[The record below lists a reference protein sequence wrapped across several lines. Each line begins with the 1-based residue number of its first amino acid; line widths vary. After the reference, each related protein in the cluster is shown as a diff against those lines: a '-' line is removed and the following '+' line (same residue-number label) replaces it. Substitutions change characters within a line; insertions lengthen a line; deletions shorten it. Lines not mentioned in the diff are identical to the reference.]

1 VSPRVSAALTRTLSS
16 VRSSRNFR
24 LYLFGQTV
32 SAIGMWMNFTAS
44 AWLVLQLTHSGTA
57 LGANVALY
65 FLPVL
70 LFGAYGGVLA
80 DRFDKRKILVCTQI
94 AYALVA
100 LVLWTLVAADVV
112 DIWMVYV
119 LSVASGV
126 VTAIDNP
133 SRQSFYVEMVGES
146 HVRNAV
152 SLNSAA
158 FTGSRVIGPAVAGV
172 LIATVGIATC
182 FLIDAVTYVAP
193 MVALLSMRTAEL
205 HPQKRTTRDRGHLVA
220 GLKYVWR
227 TDDLRRPLIAM
238 AIVFTFAFN
247 FAVFVPLLAERTF
260 EGGAGTFG
268 MLSALA
274 GVGSFLGAMMMA
286 SRSAQPRLRGLA
298 IWAIAMG
305 VTLAIAGVSPTLAVA
320 AVSMVPMGFAVMAFM
335 ITGNTMLQ
343 LTSRPEARGRVMAL
357 YGIVFLGSTPLG
369 APIAGWIGENLGA
382 RWGFVL
388 SGVVAAGLG
397 IAMLVAA
404 GLRSEAGIRE
414 GSSGEQMRPEA
425 ARESDNRVP
434 GRPGLRRP
442 ARGIPGYVGEEP
454 MRATEPQ
461 QRPRRP

>member
-1 VSPRVSAALTRTLSS
+1 
-16 VRSSRNFR
+16 
-24 LYLFGQTV
+24 
-32 SAIGMWMNFTAS
+32 
-44 AWLVLQLTHSGTA
+44 
-57 LGANVALY
+57 
-65 FLPVL
+65 
-70 LFGAYGGVLA
+70 
-80 DRFDKRKILVCTQI
+80 
-94 AYALVA
+94 
-100 LVLWTLVAADVV
+100 
-112 DIWMVYV
+112 
-119 LSVASGV
+119 
-126 VTAIDNP
+126 
-133 SRQSFYVEMVGES
+133 
-146 HVRNAV
+146 
-152 SLNSAA
+152 
-158 FTGSRVIGPAVAGV
+158 
-172 LIATVGIATC
+172 
-182 FLIDAVTYVAP
+182 
-193 MVALLSMRTAEL
+193 
-205 HPQKRTTRDRGHLVA
+205 
-220 GLKYVWR
+220 
-227 TDDLRRPLIAM
+227 
-238 AIVFTFAFN
+238 
-247 FAVFVPLLAERTF
+247 
-260 EGGAGTFG
+260 
-268 MLSALA
+268 
-274 GVGSFLGAMMMA
+274 
-286 SRSAQPRLRGLA
+286 
-298 IWAIAMG
+298 MG